1 MRTLILLAILL
12 AAFALVS
19 PVAQTTLSIFLAV
32 VFAIVLFLSIFS
44 DLNDLSYQ
52 QKKKDSL
59 NETPDTT
66 ELSIPTVAEEADA
79 IVAEVNSTPSDRT
92 NTQ

>member
-52 QKKKDSL
+52 QKKKIL
-59 NETPDTT
+59 
-66 ELSIPTVAEEADA
+66 
-79 IVAEVNSTPSDRT
+79 
-92 NTQ
+92 

>member
-19 PVAQTTLSIFLAV
+19 PVAQTALSIFLAV
-32 VFAIVLFLSIFS
+32 VFTVVLFLSIFS

-59 NETPDTT
+59 NEPPDTT
-66 ELSIPTVAEEADA
+66 ELSIPTVTEEADA

>member
-19 PVAQTTLSIFLAV
+19 PVAQTALSIFLAV
-32 VFAIVLFLSIFS
+32 VFTVVLFLSIFS

-59 NETPDTT
+59 NEETDIT
-66 ELSIPTVAEEADA
+66 ELSIPTVTEEADA
-79 IVAEVNSTPSDRT
+79 IVAEVNSTPADRT

>member
-19 PVAQTTLSIFLAV
+19 PVAQTALSIFLAV

-59 NETPDTT
+59 NEETAIT
-66 ELSIPTVAEEADA
+66 ELSIPTVTEEADA
-79 IVAEVNSTPSDRT
+79 IVAEVNSTPADRT

>member
-66 ELSIPTVAEEADA
+66 ELSIPTVTEEADA
-79 IVAEVNSTPSDRT
+79 IVAEGNSTPSDRT
-92 NTQ
+92 STQ

>member
-59 NETPDTT
+59 KENPDNT
-66 ELSIPTVAEEADA
+66 ELSIPTVTEEADA

>member
-1 MRTLILLAILL
+1 MIW
-12 AAFALVS
+12 FYY
-19 PVAQTTLSIFLAV
+19 
-32 VFAIVLFLSIFS
+32 IVMSGFIYT
-44 DLNDLSYQ
+44 YQ

-66 ELSIPTVAEEADA
+66 ELSIPTVTEEADA

>member
-19 PVAQTTLSIFLAV
+19 PVAQTALSIFLAV
-32 VFAIVLFLSIFS
+32 VFTVVLFLSIFS

-59 NETPDTT
+59 NEETHIT
-66 ELSIPTVAEEADA
+66 ELSIPTVTEEADA
-79 IVAEVNSTPSDRT
+79 IVAEVNSTPADRT

>member
-1 MRTLILLAILL
+1 MRTLILVAILL

-66 ELSIPTVAEEADA
+66 ELSIPTVTEEADA

>member
-59 NETPDTT
+59 NETSDTT
-66 ELSIPTVAEEADA
+66 ELSIPTVTEEADA

>member
-19 PVAQTTLSIFLAV
+19 PVAQTALSIFLAV

-59 NETPDTT
+59 NEETGIT
-66 ELSIPTVAEEADA
+66 ELSIPTVTEEADA
-79 IVAEVNSTPSDRT
+79 IVAEVNSTPADRT

>member
-59 NETPDTT
+59 NEETDIT
-66 ELSIPTVAEEADA
+66 ELRIPTVTEEADA

>member
-32 VFAIVLFLSIFS
+32 VFAIILFLSIFS

-59 NETPDTT
+59 NEIPDTT
-66 ELSIPTVAEEADA
+66 ELSIPTVTEEADA

>member
-59 NETPDTT
+59 NEETGIT
-66 ELSIPTVAEEADA
+66 ELSIPTVTEEADA